1 MSFRWGIFGTGT
13 ISAKFV
19 AGLAAANDAQA
30 VMVASR
36 SAESARAF
44 AGAFGIAEA
53 RAGYAEAA
61 AAGGVDAVYIATPP
75 ALHAEHAR
83 LCLEAGIPVLVEKPF
98 ATSVAE
104 AEAISDAASSS
115 GVFAME
121 AMWTRFLP
129 AAQALKERIAAGG
142 AGEVRLLA
150 GSFGGSAVP
159 EPTNA
164 NFDPAR
170 GGGALAQL
178 GVYPVSLAHWLMGPP
193 TEVEAMGTIGATG
206 VDEDVAMTLR
216 FAGGAIGSF
225 FASLRAPA
233 PNDFRVMGT
242 EAMIATRGPIFRPY
256 GLLTHAERPK
266 RRGGPDYSF
275 KAKLR
280 EHGAVQ
286 WLVQLA
292 GISSR
297 RGGRFESFRY
307 SGNGYHYEADEVARC
322 VRAGAREST
331 IMPLAE
337 SIAVAKTLGRIK
349 SSLHPRAKELP

>member
-1 MSFRWGIFGTGT
+1 MTFRWGIFGTGT

-19 AGLAAANDAQA
+19 AGLAAAHDAKA

-36 SAESARAF
+36 SAESARTF
-44 AGAFGIAEA
+44 AGAFGIPEA
-53 RAGYAEAA
+53 RTGYAEAA
-61 AAGGVDAVYIATPP
+61 AAGGVDAVYVATPP
-75 ALHAEHAR
+75 SLHAEHAR
-83 LCLEAGIPVLVEKPF
+83 ACLAAGIPVLVEKPF
-98 ATSVAE
+98 ATSAE
-104 AEAISDAASSS
+104 EARAIADAARAA

-129 AAQALKERIAAGG
+129 AARALKERVERGA
-142 AGEVRLLA
+142 AGEVRLLS

-159 EPTNA
+159 DLANA

-178 GVYPVSLAHWLMGPP
+178 GVYPVSLAHWLMGEPVA
-193 TEVEAMGTIGATG
+193 VEAMGTIGATG

-242 EAMIATRGPIFRPY
+242 EAMIAARGPIFRPY
-256 GLLTHAERPK
+256 GLLTHAETPR
-266 RRGGPDYSF
+266 RRGAPDYGF

-286 WLVQLA
+286 RLVQLA
-292 GISSR
+292 GIGSR
-297 RGGRFESFRY
+297 RGGKLESFAY
-307 SGNGYHYEADEVARC
+307 TGNGYHYEADEVAAR
-322 VRAGAREST
+322 VRAGAHESGV
-331 IMPLAE
+331 MPLSD
-337 SIAVAKTLGRIK
+337 SIAVAATLDRIK
-349 SSLHPRAKELP
+349 SLLPLRKEPL